1 MKHSH
6 SRHTSD
12 ELEIGKM
19 ILIAEARI
27 RIDLESVI
35 VPDQRQ
41 EGKKYIFI
49 QVFKITSI
57 KQTGW
62 HNYIFILT
70 SHWLEKRQI
79 IGFI

>member
-6 SRHTSD
+6 ARHTSD
-12 ELEIGKM
+12 ELEIRKM
-19 ILIAEARI
+19 ILIAEARV

-35 VPDQRQ
+35 VPGQRQ

-57 KQTGW
+57 KQTG
-62 HNYIFILT
+62 
-70 SHWLEKRQI
+70 
-79 IGFI
+79 